1 MKGNLFLL
9 LTLLLLI
16 PSIFLLVQKFKSS
29 KIYKKYT
36 ANDIKNIIS
45 NEDIFLIDKTAGKVS
60 NLG

>member
-16 PSIFLLVQKFKSS
+16 PSIFLLDQKFKSS
-29 KIYKKYT
+29 KKCKKYT
-36 ANDIKNIIS
+36 SNDIKNIIS
-45 NEDIFLIDKTAGKVS
+45 NEDIFLIDTRAGRVS